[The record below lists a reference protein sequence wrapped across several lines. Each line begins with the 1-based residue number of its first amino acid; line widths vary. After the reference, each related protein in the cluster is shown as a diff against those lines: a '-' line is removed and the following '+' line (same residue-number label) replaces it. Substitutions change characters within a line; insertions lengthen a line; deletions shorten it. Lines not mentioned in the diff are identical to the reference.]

1 MKGTVLAGLEHRGV
15 HGVRGP
21 LLFLSGVRNVGFGE
35 LAEVRSPSGQ
45 LLHGRVL
52 DIDGDAVVVE
62 VFEGTAELSLQA
74 TTVRFLGHPLR
85 VPVGREM
92 LGRVFDAFGSPLDGA
107 PRPIA
112 DDTRDVN
119 GGAINPVSRAY
130 PSDCI
135 QTGISC
141 IDGMNTLVR
150 GQKLPIFSGSGL
162 PHDQLAAQIV
172 RQATIVGE
180 KEGFGVVFAAIGVT
194 HDVAEFFQ
202 RSFQESG
209 ASHNSVLFLNLADAP
224 SVARL
229 VAPRTALTMAEYLA
243 FDLGLH
249 VLVVL
254 TDVTNYCEALR
265 EVATAR
271 GEVPSRKGYP
281 GYLYSDLA
289 ALFERA
295 GRIHGRPG
303 SITQLPILTMPND
316 DITHPIPDVTGYIT
330 EGQLVLSR
338 ELHNRGVY
346 PPVDVLPSLS
356 RLMEDGIGEQRTRA
370 DHSKLASQLY
380 AAYAKVK
387 EIERLAS
394 IIGSEELSEPNRR
407 YLQFGARFEREF
419 LSQAAIDS
427 RSFEDTLDLGWK
439 VLEPLPDS
447 ELTRV
452 TQEQIERYRRSREA
466 TLPANG
472 KATEGAEDAAA

>member
-1 MKGTVLAGLEHRGV
+1 MVKGGLQAGLEYRGV
-15 HGVRGP
+15 DGAQGP
-21 LLFLSGVRNVGFGE
+21 LLFLRGVRHVGFGE

-52 DIDGDAVVVE
+52 DVNEAAIVVE

-74 TTVRFLGHPLR
+74 TTVRFLGHPLH

-92 LGRVFDAFGSPLDGA
+92 LGRIFDAFGAPLDGA
-107 PRPIA
+107 PKPIA

-119 GGAINPVSRAY
+119 GVTINPVCRAY

-162 PHDQLAAQIV
+162 PHDRLAAQIV
-172 RQATIVGE
+172 RQASIVGE
-180 KEGFGVVFAAIGVT
+180 EQGFGVVFAAIGVT

-209 ASHNSVLFLNLADAP
+209 ASRNSVLFLNLADAP

-243 FDLGLH
+243 FDLGMH

-254 TDVTNYCEALR
+254 TDITNYCEALR
-265 EVATAR
+265 EVSTAR

-289 ALFERA
+289 SLFERA

-338 ELHNRGVY
+338 ELNNRGVY

-356 RLMEDGIGEQRTRA
+356 RLMEDGIGEGRTRP

-380 AAYAKVK
+380 AAYAKTK

-394 IIGSEELSEPNRR
+394 IIGNEELSELNRR
-407 YLQFGARFEREF
+407 YLQFGQRFERQF
-419 LSQAAIDS
+419 LSQGDFDN
-427 RSFEDTLDLGWK
+427 RSFEATLDLAWE
-439 VLEPLPDS
+439 VLRPLPDS

-452 TQEQIERYRRSREA
+452 TQEQIERYRR
-466 TLPANG
+466 
-472 KATEGAEDAAA
+472 

>member
-1 MKGTVLAGLEHRGV
+1 MKGGLQAGLEH
-15 HGVRGP
+15 HGVAGAQGP
-21 LLFLSGVRNVGFGE
+21 LLFLRGVQDVGYGE
-35 LAEVRSPSGQ
+35 LAEVRSPSGA

-52 DIDGDAVVVE
+52 EVSEPAVMVE
-62 VFEGTAELSLQA
+62 VFEGTSQLSLQD
-74 TTVRFLGHPLR
+74 TVVRFLRHPLS

-92 LGRVFDAFGSPLDGA
+92 LGRVFDAFGAPLDGA

-112 DDTRDVN
+112 GDTRDVN
-119 GGAINPVSRAY
+119 GGAINPVRRAY
-130 PSDCI
+130 PSESI

-162 PHDQLAAQIV
+162 PHDRLAAQIV
-172 RQATIVGE
+172 RQAGIAGE
-180 KEGFGVVFAAIGVT
+180 EEGFGVVFAAIGVT
-194 HDVAEFFQ
+194 HDVAAFFQ

-209 ASHNSVLFLNLADAP
+209 AFRNSVLFLNLADAP

-229 VAPRTALTMAEYLA
+229 VTPRTALTMAEYLA
-243 FDLGLH
+243 FDLGMH
-249 VLVVL
+249 VLVVM
-254 TDVTNYCEALR
+254 TDMTNYCEALR

-289 ALFERA
+289 SLFERA

-346 PPVDVLPSLS
+346 PPVDVMPSLS
-356 RLMEDGIGEQRTRA
+356 RLMEDGIGEGRTRS

-380 AAYAKVK
+380 AAYAKVR
-387 EIERLAS
+387 EVERLAS
-394 IIGSEELSEPNRR
+394 IIGSEELSEIHRR
-407 YLQFGARFEREF
+407 YLKFGERFEQEF
-419 LSQAAIDS
+419 LSQGEYDD
-427 RSFEDTLDLGWK
+427 RSFETTLDIGWSVLG
-439 VLEPLPDS
+439 PLPDH

-452 TQEQIERYRRSREA
+452 TQEQIEQHRGGTKRESSH
-466 TLPANG
+466 
-472 KATEGAEDAAA
+472 AAS